1 MLENK
6 LKEVYQERFKGK
18 KEIKERDI
26 IWQVLCR
33 HFIQKFIPNRKG
45 TIIDLGAGY
54 CEFINNIDCRKR
66 YAYDLNEDVKKY
78 AGGGIKVINDHWQQL
93 TKHFRANSVDYV
105 FMSNFLEHLK
115 SREDVIAIF
124 NSIRKILKKGGRVLI
139 LQPNIRFLYD
149 AYWDFF
155 DHNIPLSDKSVA
167 EALTFSGFRVIKNYP
182 KFIPYTTK
190 SRYPKNRFIVWLYL
204 HLPFAFSIFGKQ
216 AFLVAEKA

>member
-6 LKEVYQERFKGK
+6 LKEIYQKRFN
-18 KEIKERDI
+18 KEIKERDA

-33 HFIQKFIPNRKG
+33 YFIQKFIPNRKG

-54 CEFINNIDCRKR
+54 CEFINNIDCRKK

-78 AGGGIKVINDHWQQL
+78 ARKGVNIVHDNWQNMG
-93 TKHFRANSVDYV
+93 KHFRANSIDYV

-115 SREDVIAIF
+115 NRDEIIAVF
-124 NSIRKILKKGGRVLI
+124 DSIRRTLKKGGRVLI

-155 DHNIPLSDKSVA
+155 DHNIPLSDKSVV
-167 EALTFSGFRVIKNYP
+167 EALTFSGFRIIKNYP
-182 KFIPYTTK
+182 KFLPYTTK
-190 SRYPKNRFIVWLYL
+190 SRYPKNGFIVWLYL
-204 HLPFAFSIFGKQ
+204 HLPFTFSIFGKQ